1 MRTKLVIIALLFSS
15 QVFSQTMAEWTQQK
29 KTQIKYLLQQIAAN
43 KVYIEYIEKGYGIA
57 RDGLNVIQNIKRGD
71 FNLHSDFIGSF
82 SKVNPKIAGYSRVAD
97 IITYQI
103 RIVKNITVTIK
114 NLKESEQ
121 FNPEE
126 LDYAK
131 KMFDNFLTE
140 CLKNLEDLYQVITSD
155 EFSMKDDERIK
166 RIDQIYSEMQEKYA
180 FCKIFSE
187 ECSVL
192 AMQRLSEQTE
202 INISKKLNEL
212 K

>member
-1 MRTKLVIIALLFSS
+1 MRVSFVIIGLLFSS
-15 QVFSQTMAEWTQQK
+15 QMYSQNADEWTRQK

-43 KVYIEYIEKGYGIA
+43 KLYIDYIEKGYGIA

-71 FNLHSDFIGSF
+71 FDLHRDFIGSL
-82 SKVNPKIAGYSRVAD
+82 SKVNPKIATYSRVAD

-103 RIVKNITVTIK
+103 RIVKNIKVTIK

-131 KMFDNFLTE
+131 RMFDNFLKE
-140 CLKNLEDLYQVITSD
+140 CLKNIDDLYQVLTSD
-155 EFSMKDDERIK
+155 EFSMNDDERIK
-166 RIDQIYSEMQEKYA
+166 RIDQIYSEMQDKYS
-180 FCKIFSE
+180 FCKIFSDE
-187 ECSVL
+187 RSVL

-202 INISKKLNEL
+202 TNISKKLNEL